1 LGGLIAA
8 GWSAMPADL
17 GPTRNAA
24 GATHWGGW
32 TLEGAFYLACGVA
45 VVQSFRVMEA
55 FFRHAD
61 ARAMA
66 TLPTRLPALF
76 GYRFLTALAETALL
90 CLLAL
95 AFLVPAALAGAGRAF
110 GAAAV
115 LLVVA
120 PLLIVSIGFAAQMV
134 TGAAEYGRLPGLF
147 TALDRQTGGP
157 GGTGAAYMLAPA
169 AGLGGSLFSLL
180 LCKLT
185 LDEVLRAA
193 SQGRDGLPGIAT
205 ASAALLLAVVA
216 VSLVWSARIFVRE
229 YPTLFARFFEADLYT
244 VDVGYDYFARDRK
257 APRGLEAR
265 LSGSVATVYR
275 LYRLQAARRR
285 PFSRLLL
292 WALPLAAALVFAT
305 RGAALE
311 PWLIAAVGAGTLAF
325 ATNPWRALADPEID
339 PGMSRVLP
347 IDQASWRSGRRWV
360 LLREVTLATLPYS
373 LCAVLLPD
381 LSRVLAAALLFP
393 LALASIPLGERLGRV
408 RRARARLT

>member
-1 LGGLIAA
+1 
-8 GWSAMPADL
+8 
-17 GPTRNAA
+17 
-24 GATHWGGW
+24 
-32 TLEGAFYLACGVA
+32 
-45 VVQSFRVMEA
+45 
-55 FFRHAD
+55 
-61 ARAMA
+61 
-66 TLPTRLPALF
+66 
-76 GYRFLTALAETALL
+76 
-90 CLLAL
+90 
-95 AFLVPAALAGAGRAF
+95 
-110 GAAAV
+110 V

-216 VSLVWSARIFVRE
+216 VSLVWSARIFVR
-229 YPTLFARFFEADLYT
+229 EADLYT